1 MATTRKPDDSG
12 TGTEESGFNE
22 AQRSE
27 LQQIIADAVAG
38 VKPPDAPAEPDRPKM
53 TDDQWDVMSD
63 RQRESFVRSI
73 VDNELDRLSQLD
85 TLRAHDEQIRALAEK
100 NQTVEPEAH
109 PDPMTRI
116 RKFLWGS
123 EK

>member
-1 MATTRKPDDSG
+1 MATTRKAEDPG

-22 AQRSE
+22 TQRTE
-27 LQQIIADAVAG
+27 LQQIIAEAVAG
-38 VKPPDAPAEPDRPKM
+38 VKPPAAPSEPSVPAM
-53 TDDQWDVMSD
+53 TDDQWDGMSD
-63 RQRESFVRSI
+63 RQREGFVRSI

-109 PDPMTRI
+109 PDPMTRV